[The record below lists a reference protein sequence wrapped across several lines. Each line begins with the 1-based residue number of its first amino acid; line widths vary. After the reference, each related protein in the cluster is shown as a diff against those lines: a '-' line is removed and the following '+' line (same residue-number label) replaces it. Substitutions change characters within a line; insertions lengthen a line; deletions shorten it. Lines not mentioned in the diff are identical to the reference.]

1 MLTYTNE
8 LVNLVM
14 DGNSLIFG
22 NATSVANRIGEKLMA
37 LAPINGGMT
46 YKNLALGGATFQMML
61 NGSDG
66 SGVAAV
72 HAAFEPGKQNLLF
85 IMEGVNSANYGR
97 DTAGIIADC
106 KAYIDAV
113 KVVHPEWRIYII
125 TALAFQNNNA
135 GDEERNAQIDGYN
148 AYLRTNYTELGAEG
162 FVETRPPG
170 GPLAF
175 TSPYNYSET
184 NFTKSGL
191 YQDATHP
198 NAAGNSILA
207 QYIADKLKT
216 IPDVAPGPLQKIA
229 RFCAGFLRLRNG
241 APAITKG

>member
-1 MLTYTNE
+1 MLTFTNE
-8 LVNLVM
+8 FVNLVL
-14 DGNSLIFG
+14 DGNSLFFG
-22 NATSVANRIGEKLMA
+22 NATSTADRIGEKMMA
-37 LAPINGGMT
+37 LAPISGGMT

-72 HAAFEPGKQNLLF
+72 HAAFEPGKQNILF
-85 IMEGVNSANYGR
+85 VMEGVNSANYGR

-113 KVVHPEWRIYII
+113 KAVHPEWRVFIWI
-125 TALAFQNNNA
+125 ALAFQNNYA
-135 GDEERNAQIDGYN
+135 GDEERNGYIDGYN
-148 AYLRTNYTELGAEG
+148 AYVRTNYADLGAEG

-191 YQDATHP
+191 YQDALHP
-198 NAAGNSILA
+198 NAAGNAVLA
-207 QYIADKLKT
+207 QYGVDKLTT
-216 IPDVAPGPLQKIA
+216 IPDVAPDAVVTQS
-229 RFCAGFLRLRNG
+229 AGGSGNILLG
-241 APAITKG
+241 WP